1 MRVVD
6 ITNDPGFAS
15 LKVVVSQ
22 FPQVG
27 ELCKTA
33 ELSRDEFENLSDDS
47 FAWPEERKFPV
58 HTREHAALSV
68 GYAKLAEYK
77 IPEDARKNLEWAAK
91 AYGLSEDLYQQ
102 NGQVKEAGGV
112 YLHQEKKR
120 FRIRGPEDV
129 KEAEYALHDRVK
141 ELSVPE
147 KAHVFSNLNKVAEYY
162 GIELEPRTKMYGGAV
177 VTDVGTLRDL
187 LEIRGDYA
195 EKIASPL
202 ENTYREMAES
212 FRGVE
217 GFIANKELQTKL
229 AAVIDEADRRVGL
242 DTRYSKRFPDP
253 ILTVFNTDKVAEE
266 RVNVAGV
273 PLPVEKL
280 RSIPLTFWQDALGPD
295 IVREVAPNGELDVE
309 LLKQVLPTLPSDMNA
324 SIAPQLRAYA

>member
-1 MRVVD
+1 MRVID
-6 ITNDPGFAS
+6 ITNDPGFS
-15 LKVVVSQ
+15 GLKVVVSQ

-33 ELSRDEFENLSDDS
+33 ELSRDEFENLPNDS
-47 FAWPEERKFPV
+47 FAWPEERRFPV
-58 HTREHAALSV
+58 HTKEHTALSV
-68 GYAKLAEYK
+68 GYAKLAEYR

-102 NGQVKEAGGV
+102 NGQVKEAEGV

-120 FRIRGPEDV
+120 FRVRGPEDV
-129 KEAEYALHDRVK
+129 KQAEYALHERVR

-162 GIELEPRTKMYGGAV
+162 GIELEPLSRAYGGAV
-177 VTDVGTLRDL
+177 VTDVATLRDL
-187 LEIRGDYA
+187 LEVRGDYA
-195 EKIASPL
+195 EKVASPIA
-202 ENTYREMAES
+202 ETYREMAKS
-212 FRGVE
+212 FEGVD
-217 GFIANKELQTKL
+217 GFIANRELQTKL
-229 AAVIDEADRRVGL
+229 AAVLDEADRRTGF

-253 ILTVFNTDKVAEE
+253 ILSVFNTDKTAEE

-273 PLPVEKL
+273 PLAVERLK
-280 RSIPLTFWQDALGPD
+280 SIPLTFWQDALGPD